1 MKSNIVE
8 NPRVILIGS
17 VNSSRK
23 TLEKLIE
30 HQIQVVAVLGLHPEA
45 SQHVSGYC
53 DLRELSESNGIP
65 FQYFTKVNDAEI
77 VDFVQSQNPD
87 LVFVVG
93 LSQMIREELLSIPK
107 YGLVG
112 YHPTRLPEGRG
123 RGAIAWIILGKV
135 QGAASFFKMDEG
147 MDSGSIWSQVNYEVE
162 EKDDATTVVQ
172 QILKAIEKALDA
184 VLPDLKKG
192 IFITTSQDESKATY
206 LGKRNPEDGVIDWNQ
221 SAASIHQLI
230 RATTMP
236 LPGAYTYLGT
246 KKVIIWKSSV
256 STVTNHLGVI
266 GRIVIADEGSG
277 VHIQTGE
284 GLLKIEQIEG
294 IDIEALKVGNTLGF
308 NFERAYFKLLERIE
322 TIENQLQNGKS

>member
-1 MKSNIVE
+1 MKNNIVE

-30 HQIQVVAVLGLHPEA
+30 HQLHVVAVLGLQPDAAEN
-45 SQHVSGYC
+45 VSGYY
-53 DLRELSESNGIP
+53 DLKELSESNQIP
-65 FQYFTKVNDAEI
+65 FQYFSKVNDEVH
-77 VDFVQSQNPD
+77 VDFVKSKAPD

-93 LSQMIREELLSIPK
+93 LSQMIRESLLSVPK

-147 MDSGSIWSQVNYEVE
+147 MDSGSIWSQVNYDVQEN
-162 EKDDATTVVQ
+162 DDATTVVQ

-192 IFITTSQDESKATY
+192 IFITRPQDESKATY
-206 LGKRNPEDGVIDWNQ
+206 LGKRNPEDGLIDWKQ
-221 SAASIHQLI
+221 SASNIHQLV
-230 RATTMP
+230 RATAKP

-246 KKVIIWKSSV
+246 KKIIVWKSSI
-256 STVTNHLGVI
+256 SEVTNHLGVI
-266 GRIVIADEGSG
+266 GRIVIADEVLG
-277 VHIQTGE
+277 VHVQTGA
-284 GLLKIEQIEG
+284 GLLKLEQIEG
-294 IDIEALKVGNTLGF
+294 IEIEALKVGNTLGF
-308 NFERAYFKLLERIE
+308 NFEKEFFKLSDRIE
-322 TIENQLQNGKS
+322 IIENQLKNGKP

>member
-1 MKSNIVE
+1 MKNNIVE

-30 HQIQVVAVLGLHPEA
+30 HQLHVVAVLGLQPDAAEN
-45 SQHVSGYC
+45 VSGYY
-53 DLRELSESNGIP
+53 DLKELSESNQIP
-65 FQYFTKVNDAEI
+65 FQYFSKVNDEVH
-77 VDFVQSQNPD
+77 VDFVKSKAPD

-93 LSQMIREELLSIPK
+93 LSQMIRESLLSVPK

-147 MDSGSIWSQVNYEVE
+147 MDSGSIWSQVNYDVQEN
-162 EKDDATTVVQ
+162 DDATTVVQ

-192 IFITTSQDESKATY
+192 IFITRPQDESKATY
-206 LGKRNPEDGVIDWNQ
+206 LGKRNPEDGLIDWKQ
-221 SAASIHQLI
+221 SASNIHQLV
-230 RATTMP
+230 RATTKP

-246 KKVIIWKSSV
+246 KKIIVWKSSISEV
-256 STVTNHLGVI
+256 SNHLGVI
-266 GRIVIADEGSG
+266 GRIVIADEVLG
-277 VHIQTGE
+277 VHVQTGA
-284 GLLKIEQIEG
+284 GLLKLEQIEG
-294 IDIEALKVGNTLGF
+294 IEIEALKVGNTLGF
-308 NFERAYFKLLERIE
+308 NFEKEFFKLSDRIE
-322 TIENQLQNGKS
+322 IIENQLKNGKP